1 MNKTRLLIYGL
12 TLLLFASCAKQSTPT
27 GGPRDEDPPVLLE
40 SNPATQS
47 LNTSPEQITLTFDEY
62 IKLENPSKGI
72 VITPRI
78 KKDEVEF
85 TALKNVVTIKLN
97 QELEDST
104 TYVFD
109 FQKAIVDISEENP
122 AENLKLVF
130 STGNA
135 IDSLSISGKVNFYF
149 PVSKTDYKDVLVGI
163 YPLGDTTDVLT
174 APPYYLSQVD
184 TTGGFTITNIKNGQY
199 LAYAW
204 KDTNGTLKAESKSE
218 DYDFILDTLTLE
230 QNIENI
236 QFNLSKADIT
246 PIRILRTASF
256 GQNFDIVVNRGPV
269 EIKLSNDDLGT
280 EFFYNFSD
288 NRIRIYP
295 TSSKTDSIPF
305 NISLKDS
312 VGFTKDSLIWA
323 KFPQSERKPDKLQV
337 TANSGKNFY
346 QSMEAELQ
354 FSKPIKS
361 INTDSL
367 YIAYDTASIIPINE
381 TMMFFKDSTKRDLLK
396 IRFSIPDSLTQEIFT
411 IKAADST
418 FTDIENQVN
427 ETVLSAN
434 YRKLKREGLA
444 DEISGNI
451 LGASPPFIVQLMNSK
466 NELIREQFLGN
477 SSSYSFKLVEPGT
490 FKIRVIED
498 LNGNKSWDPSN
509 FTQRKLAERVF
520 YFINPEGDPTL
531 VIRSGW
537 SLQDQNIN
545 ASEPTGIP
553 KGQKNPVENP
563 K

>member
-1 MNKTRLLIYGL
+1 MNQTRLLIYAITFL
-12 TLLLFASCAKQSTPT
+12 FFASCAKQSTPT
-27 GGPRDEDPPVLLE
+27 GGPRDEDPPVLIE
-40 SNPATQS
+40 SNPPTQS
-47 LNTSPEQITLTFDEY
+47 LNSKPKEITLTFDEY
-62 IKLENPSKGI
+62 IKLENASKGI

-109 FQKAIVDISEENP
+109 FQKSIVDISEENP

-130 STGNA
+130 STGNT
-135 IDSLSISGKVNFYF
+135 IDSLSISGKVNFYY
-149 PVSKTDYKDVLVGI
+149 PPSKPDFKDVLVGI

-184 TTGGFTITNIKNGQY
+184 STGSFTITNIKNGQY

-204 KDTNGTLKAESKSE
+204 KDNNGTLKAESKSE
-218 DYDFILDTLTLE
+218 DYDFLIDTLNLE
-230 QNIENI
+230 QNIENVT
-236 QFNLSKADIT
+236 FNLSKADIT
-246 PIRILRTASF
+246 PIRILRTATF
-256 GQNFDIVVNRGPV
+256 GQNFDIVVNRGPI
-269 EIKLSNDDLGT
+269 EIHLTHDELGS
-280 EFFYNFSD
+280 EFFYSLSE

-295 TSSKTDSIPF
+295 QSPKTDSIPF

-346 QSMEAELQ
+346 QNFEVDLQ
-354 FSKPIKS
+354 FNKPIKS
-361 INTDSL
+361 INKDSL
-367 YIAYDTASIIPINE
+367 YIAYDTASKIQITE
-381 TMMFFKDSTKRDLLK
+381 SMMFFPDSAKRDLLK
-396 IRFSIPDSLTQEIFT
+396 IRFTIPDSLTQEIFT

-427 ETVLSAN
+427 ENTLSAN
-434 YRKLKREGLA
+434 YRKLKRDGLA

-451 LGASPPFIVQLMNSK
+451 LGAKPPFIVQLLNSK
-466 NELIREQFLGN
+466 NELIREQFLEI
-477 SSSYSFKLVEPGT
+477 SSTYSFKLVEPGT

-498 LNGNKSWDPSN
+498 LNGNKRWDPSN
-509 FTQRKLAERVF
+509 FTQKRLAERVF
-520 YFINPEGDPTL
+520 YFVNSELDPTL

-537 SLQDQNIN
+537 SLQDQNVT
-545 ASEPTGIP
+545 ASDPTGIT
-553 KGQKNPVENP
+553 KGTKKPVENP
-563 K
+563 Q

>member
-1 MNKTRLLIYGL
+1 MSKIILLIYVL
-12 TLLLFASCAKQSTPT
+12 TLLLFAACAKQSTPT

-40 SNPATQS
+40 SNPPTQS
-47 LNTSPEQITLTFDEY
+47 LNTKPEEITLTFDEY
-62 IKLENPSKGI
+62 IKLENPTKGI
-72 VITPRI
+72 VITPRV

-85 TALKNVVTIKLN
+85 SALKNIVTIKLN

-104 TYVFD
+104 TYVID
-109 FQKAIVDISEENP
+109 FQKSVVDISEENP
-122 AENLKLVF
+122 AENLKLIF
-130 STGNA
+130 STGKT

-149 PVSKTDYKDVLVGI
+149 PPTKPDFKDVLVGI
-163 YPLGDTTDVLT
+163 YPIGDTTDILT

-184 TTGGFTITNIKNGQY
+184 TTGSFTITNVKNGQY

-204 KDTNGTLKAESKSE
+204 KDNNGTLKAESKSE
-218 DYDFILDTLTLE
+218 DYDFILDTLLLE

-236 QFNLSKADIT
+236 RFNLSKADIT

-256 GQNFDIVVNRGPV
+256 GQNFDIVVNRGP
-269 EIKLSNDDLGT
+269 IDTKLNNENLGS
-280 EFFYNFSD
+280 EFFYNFTD

-323 KFPQSERKPDKLQV
+323 KFPQSERKPDKLLI

-346 QSMEAELQ
+346 QNFEAELQ
-354 FSKPIKS
+354 FNKPIKS

-367 YIAYDTASIIPINE
+367 FITYDTVSRIRITE
-381 TMMFFKDSTKRDLLK
+381 SMMSFQDSSKRDLLR
-396 IRFSIPDSLTQEIFT
+396 IRLSIPDSLSQEIFT
-411 IKAADST
+411 VKAADST

-427 ETVLSAN
+427 ETILTAN

-451 LGASPPFIVQLMNSK
+451 LGARPPFIVQLMNSK
-466 NELIREQFLGN
+466 NELIREQFLEN
-477 SSSYSFKLVEPGT
+477 TSTYSFKLVEPGT

-509 FTQRKLAERVF
+509 FTQKRMAERVF
-520 YFINPEGDPTL
+520 YFINSEMEPSL
-531 VIRSGW
+531 IIRSGW
-537 SLQDQNIN
+537 SLQDQNIT
-545 ASEPTGIP
+545 ASEPTGTP
-553 KGQKNPVENP
+553 KGQKKPVENP
-563 K
+563 E

>member
-1 MNKTRLLIYGL
+1 MNQTRLLIYAIAFL
-12 TLLLFASCAKQSTPT
+12 FFASCAKQSTPT
-27 GGPRDEDPPVLLE
+27 GGPRDEDPPVLIE
-40 SNPATQS
+40 SNPLTQS
-47 LNTSPEQITLTFDEY
+47 LNSKPKEITLTFDEY
-62 IKLENPSKGI
+62 IKLENASKGI

-109 FQKAIVDISEENP
+109 FQKSIVDISEENP

-135 IDSLSISGKVNFYF
+135 IDSLSISGKVNFYY
-149 PVSKTDYKDVLVGI
+149 PPSKPDFKDVLVGI

-184 TTGGFTITNIKNGQY
+184 STGSFTITNIKNGQY

-204 KDTNGTLKAESKSE
+204 KDNNGTLKAESKSE
-218 DYDFILDTLTLE
+218 DYDFLIDTLNLE
-230 QNIENI
+230 QNIENVT
-236 QFNLSKADIT
+236 FNLSKADIT
-246 PIRILRTASF
+246 PIRILRTATF
-256 GQNFDIVVNRGPV
+256 GQNFDIVVNRGPI
-269 EIKLSNDDLGT
+269 EIHLTHDELGS
-280 EFFYNFSD
+280 EFFYSLSE

-295 TSSKTDSIPF
+295 QSPKTDSIPF

-346 QSMEAELQ
+346 QNFEVDLQ
-354 FSKPIKS
+354 FNKPIKS
-361 INTDSL
+361 INKDSL
-367 YIAYDTASIIPINE
+367 YIAYDTASKIQITE
-381 TMMFFKDSTKRDLLK
+381 SMMFFPDSAKRDLLK
-396 IRFSIPDSLTQEIFT
+396 IRFTIPDSLTQEIFT

-427 ETVLSAN
+427 ENTLSAN
-434 YRKLKREGLA
+434 YRKLKRDGLA

-451 LGASPPFIVQLMNSK
+451 LGAKPPFIVQLLNSK
-466 NELIREQFLGN
+466 NELIREQFLEI
-477 SSSYSFKLVEPGT
+477 SSTYSFKLVEPGT

-498 LNGNKSWDPSN
+498 LNGNKRWDPSN
-509 FTQRKLAERVF
+509 FTQKRLAERVF
-520 YFINPEGDPTL
+520 YFVNSELDPTL

-537 SLQDQNIN
+537 SLQDQNVT
-545 ASEPTGIP
+545 ASDPTGIT
-553 KGQKNPVENP
+553 KGTKKPVENP
-563 K
+563 Q